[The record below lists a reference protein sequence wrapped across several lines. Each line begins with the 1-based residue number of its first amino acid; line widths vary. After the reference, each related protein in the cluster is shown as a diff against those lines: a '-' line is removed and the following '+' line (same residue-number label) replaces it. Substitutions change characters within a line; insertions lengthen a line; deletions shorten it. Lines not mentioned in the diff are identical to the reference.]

1 MPQSRRYNNNQY
13 CRSIRAIAESHALI
27 NATDMTDIYDAFC
40 SDRYRKVNVMAYRG
54 HKTIEFR
61 HHSGTTDFTKI
72 ENWINFLRGL
82 LEYSINNETIIS
94 ASSIDEIPF
103 LTNAQK
109 SYFNNRKSEL
119 NR

>member
-1 MPQSRRYNNNQY
+1 MYDIRYAFNNN
-13 CRSIRAIAESHALI
+13 
-27 NATDMTDIYDAFC
+27 
-40 SDRYRKVNVMAYRG
+40 RYHKVNVMAFSS

-61 HHSGTTDFTKI
+61 HHSGTTDFNKI

-103 LTNAQK
+103 LTDAQK
-109 SYFNNRKSEL
+109 RYFNERKSTL